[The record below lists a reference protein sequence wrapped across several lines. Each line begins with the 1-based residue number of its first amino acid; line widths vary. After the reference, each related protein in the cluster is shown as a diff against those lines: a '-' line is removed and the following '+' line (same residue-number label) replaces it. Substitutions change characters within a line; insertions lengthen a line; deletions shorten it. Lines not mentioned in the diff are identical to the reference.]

1 MEFGLGN
8 FLGAF
13 IIFFGIVMDL
23 FFIVRLLL
31 ALWII

>member
-8 FLGAF
+8 FLGGF
-13 IIFFGIVMDL
+13 IIFGIVMDL